1 MAKDE
6 FRATWGYHSD
16 GRAQIF
22 NLEGDDDLP
31 KGWSDAPQKKTPKI
45 ENEPTDGSI
54 SNPPVIPPEARDG
67 NAEPDD
73 VKARG
78 IRARKEGK
86 ARSVPPAYR
95 GKPEE
100 ARWLQG
106 YDGQY

>member
-1 MAKDE
+1 MTDAP
-6 FRATWGYHSD
+6 RPTWGYHSD
-16 GRAQIF
+16 GRAEIF
-22 NLEGDDDLP
+22 VLEGKDDLP
-31 KGWSDAPQKKTPKI
+31 KGWHDAPQKKTPANVI
-45 ENEPTDGSI
+45 DDSP
-54 SNPPVIPPEARDG
+54 PPVIPPDARDG
-67 NAEPDD
+67 NAEPDP

-78 IRARKEGK
+78 IAARKDGK